1 MLHVTWESLFI
12 VQCCMLPE
20 SHTLL
25 SSAVYYLRI
34 TLYCPVLNVT
44 WGSLFMS
51 SAECYLRVTLY
62 FPVLSVTLESRFI
75 VRCWMLPEGH
85 AFLSSAECYLRATLY
100 YQMLN
105 ATWVILYCP
114 VLMLPQSDS
123 LLSSAEC
130 YLRVTLDIIVHCW
143 MLGCFRSYYVISWP
157 TQLRSRLCINL
168 HVNVCYQ
175 YCHVKCPHKI
185 SYN

>member
-1 MLHVTWESLFI
+1 MLL
-12 VQCCMLPE
+12 E

-25 SSAVYYLRI
+25 CSVECYLRV
-34 TLYCPVLNVT
+34 THYCPVLNVA
-44 WGSLFMS
+44 WK
-51 SAECYLRVTLY
+51 
-62 FPVLSVTLESRFI
+62 SRFF
-75 VRCWMLPEGH
+75 VQCWMLPEGH
-85 AFLSSAECYLRATLY
+85 AFLSSAECYLRVTLY
-100 YQMLN
+100 CRLLN

-130 YLRVTLDIIVHCW
+130 YLKVTLYCPVLNITWESHLILLSIAECW
-143 MLGCFRSYYVISWP
+143 AASEVIKSW
-157 TQLRSRLCINL
+157 SRLSINS

-175 YCHVKCPHKI
+175 YCHVKCPHNI